1 MLLLAHFLELCIL
14 LGFCNGGIDHCFFK
28 IIKITQKE
36 IKMSFDFKRMIK
48 FEHNVGEKEKK
59 YRLYAGAALIAI
71 SIFTA
76 SIALL
81 LVGMVLIATGFS
93 GWCPAYSGL
102 NKNTSGTDNSP
113 ANN

>member
-1 MLLLAHFLELCIL
+1 
-14 LGFCNGGIDHCFFK
+14 
-28 IIKITQKE
+28 
-36 IKMSFDFKRMIK
+36 MSFDFKRMMK

-59 YRLYAGAALIAI
+59 YRLYGGAALIAI

-81 LVGMVLIATGFS
+81 LIGMVLVATGFS

-102 NKNTSGTDNSP
+102 NKNTLASDDSTTNS
-113 ANN
+113 

>member
-1 MLLLAHFLELCIL
+1 
-14 LGFCNGGIDHCFFK
+14 
-28 IIKITQKE
+28 
-36 IKMSFDFKRMIK
+36 MSFDVKRMIK

-59 YRLYAGAALIAI
+59 YRLYGGAALVAI

-81 LVGMVLIATGFS
+81 LIGMVLIATGFS

-102 NKNTSGTDNSP
+102 NKNTCCTNSSPETTDTSEES
-113 ANN
+113 